1 MTDDVSYFGAIGY
14 HAQQAAEKF
23 MKAFLVSRQIEF
35 PKTHD
40 LLQLIEIIRPA
51 DDKLADALK
60 TSAILSDYGVETRY
74 PGDLPE
80 LSRHDA
86 TNAAALAA
94 GVRILVE
101 RALLDP
107 TEI

>member
-1 MTDDVSYFGAIGY
+1 
-14 HAQQAAEKF
+14 
-23 MKAFLVSRQIEF
+23 
-35 PKTHD
+35 
-40 LLQLIEIIRPA
+40 LIEIIRPA

-60 TSAILSDYGVETRY
+60 TSTILSDYGVETRY
-74 PGDLPE
+74 PGDLQE

-86 TNAAALAA
+86 TNAAALVA